1 MKQKK
6 QLNKMYFNEWHPTS
20 SIEMTEITVQKKQFK
35 DHNVTKY
42 FANMNDIMIRFK
54 FLPQEI

>member
-6 QLNKMYFNEWHPTS
+6 QLNKMYFNEWHPTLY
-20 SIEMTEITVQKKQFK
+20 IEMPEITAQKKQFK
-35 DHNVTKY
+35 PDNVTKY